1 MSSKN
6 LNEKI
11 KAEEKKLEALK
22 NKRGEIDKK
31 IQGIEDELEKYRL
44 MVNNSK
50 FIELQNAAKE
60 IGVSVDDVLTAMK
73 KGSLTELQNQITSQM
88 KNS

>member
-11 KAEEKKLEALK
+11 KAEEKKLETLK
-22 NKRGEIDKK
+22 NKRDEIDKK

-60 IGVSVDDVLTAMK
+60 IGLSVDDVLAAMQ
-73 KGSLTELQNQITSQM
+73 KGSLTELQNQIISQRE
-88 KNS
+88 NS

>member
-60 IGVSVDDVLTAMK
+60 IGVSVDDVLTAMQ

>member
-1 MSSKN
+1 
-6 LNEKI
+6 
-11 KAEEKKLEALK
+11 
-22 NKRGEIDKK
+22 
-31 IQGIEDELEKYRL
+31 

-60 IGVSVDDVLTAMK
+60 IGVSVDDVLTAMQ

>member
-6 LNEKI
+6 LSEKI

-22 NKRGEIDKK
+22 NKRDEIDKK
-31 IQGIEDELEKYRL
+31 IQGIEGELEKYRL

-60 IGVSVDDVLTAMK
+60 IGVSVDDVLTAMQ

>member
-60 IGVSVDDVLTAMK
+60 IGVSVDDVLTAMQ
-73 KGSLTELQNQITSQM
+73 KGSFTELQNQITSQM

>member
-11 KAEEKKLEALK
+11 KAEEKKLETLK
-22 NKRGEIDKK
+22 NKRDEIDKK

-60 IGVSVDDVLTAMK
+60 IGLSVDDVLAAMQ
-73 KGSLTELQNQITSQM
+73 KGSLTELQNQITSQRE
-88 KNS
+88 NS

>member
-22 NKRGEIDKK
+22 NKRDEIDKK

-60 IGVSVDDVLTAMK
+60 IGVSVDDVLTAMQ

>member
-44 MVNNSK
+44 MVNNAK

-60 IGVSVDDVLTAMK
+60 IGVSVDDVLTAMQ

>member
-60 IGVSVDDVLTAMK
+60 IGVSVDDVLTAMQ
-73 KGSLTELQNQITSQM
+73 KGSLTELQNQIISQM